1 MSRLVAALVGLL
13 ALLTLAPGAAAV
25 AGAAARPAAGPAAPP
40 GTPTVLVT
48 RVAAEITP
56 VIANHLA
63 EGLDRARQ
71 AGDAAYVVELDTP
84 GGLASAMRDIVQ
96 DVLASPVPVIVYV
109 SPPGARAASAG
120 AIIALAAHVVV
131 MAPGTNIGA
140 ATPIT
145 AAGQDLSRKIV
156 NDAAAQAEALA
167 RLRGRDVGFAGDAVR
182 AGRSISA
189 EEALRLGVA
198 DAVAPTLADAL
209 AAADG
214 RVVTVAGG
222 QQVTVHTAG
231 AIVERQEL
239 SATERLLQ
247 ALANPDLAFLLLV
260 GGLIAVLVELATP
273 GVGLA
278 GATGAAAV
286 LLALYSIS
294 ALPVTAV
301 GLLLLAVAAGLFVAE
316 LFAPGTGAF
325 ALGGALALVLAAV
338 FLFDRAQGVAVD
350 LSAAVPLAVVL
361 CAAAVVVGRLAVRSR
376 RQRPTTTGADL
387 LSGQTVTV
395 TQVDGADG
403 VTGRAFV
410 EGAWWSVR
418 STGPPLHPGTT
429 ADVVGLD
436 GLVLL
441 IVPAAPAGDSGGPQP
456 ASRKDQS

>member
-1 MSRLVAALVGLL
+1 MSRLVAALTGLL
-13 ALLTLAPGAAAV
+13 ALLALAPGAAADGP
-25 AGAAARPAAGPAAPP
+25 AGQPAPPTAAAPAPP

-48 RVAAEITP
+48 RVATEVTP
-56 VIANHLA
+56 VIADHLA
-63 EGLDRARQ
+63 GGLDRART
-71 AGDAAYVVELDTP
+71 GGYAAYVVELDTP
-84 GGLASAMRDIVQ
+84 GGLVSAMRVIVQ
-96 DVLASPVPVIVYV
+96 DILASPVPVIVYV
-109 SPPGARAASAG
+109 SPAGARAASAG
-120 AIIALAAHVVV
+120 AIVALAAHVLV

-145 AAGQDLSRKIV
+145 SGGQDLSRKIV

-167 RLRGRDVGFAGDAVR
+167 RLRGRDVGFAGEAVR
-182 AGRSISA
+182 TGRSIGA
-189 EEALRLGVA
+189 DEAVRLGVA

-231 AIVERQEL
+231 AVVERQEL
-239 SATERLLQ
+239 SLTERVLQ

-260 GGLIAVLVELATP
+260 GGFIAVLVELATP

-286 LLALYSIS
+286 LLALYSIA

-325 ALGGALALVLAAV
+325 ALGGALALLLAAV

-387 LSGQTVTV
+387 LRGQTVTV
-395 TQVDGADG
+395 AQAEGL
-403 VTGRAFV
+403 TGRAFV

-418 STGPPLHPGTT
+418 STGPPLRPGAT
-429 ADVVGLD
+429 ARVVGLD

-441 IVPAAPAGDSGGPQP
+441 IVPADPAGDGGGPPP